1 MVRGIIFDLDGT
13 LVDSRL
19 DFAAMRRDLGL
30 PERTPILEAL
40 AAVGDDGERTRLEG
54 IVLRHELAGAE
65 RATLMPGVEHLWSEL
80 ARRDLRTA
88 VFTRNARAVTEHTLA
103 RVGLAVDLII
113 AREDAPPKPR
123 KNWFTRIGSEG
134 ERFVKREIK
143 YSAVKRDIAKRLG
156 IDPYSSNPYVQ
167 EQLSSL
173 AWVGSA
179 GNFSAGSALGA
190 TLIDRAARHGAGY
203 LVAGGFGHAR
213 LSETLFGGVTR
224 DLLRGAPCPIF
235 LAHRP

>member
-1 MVRGIIFDLDGT
+1 MTTRRARPTRGIIFDLDGT

-65 RATLMPGVEHLWSEL
+65 RATLMPGVERLWSEL

-113 AREDAPPKPR
+113 AREDAPPKPDPAGLHAICAAWSVAADEVLFVGDYLYDLEAGR
-123 KNWFTRIGSEG
+123 NAGIRTILYAPEPPDFTHD
-134 ERFVKREIK
+134 
-143 YSAVKRDIAKRLG
+143 ADATIA
-156 IDPYSSNPYVQ
+156 
-167 EQLSSL
+167 EML
-173 AWVGSA
+173 A
-179 GNFSAGSALGA
+179 L
-190 TLIDRAARHGAGY
+190 
-203 LVAGGFGHAR
+203 
-213 LSETLFGGVTR
+213 
-224 DLLRGAPCPIF
+224 
-235 LAHRP
+235 LAHLA